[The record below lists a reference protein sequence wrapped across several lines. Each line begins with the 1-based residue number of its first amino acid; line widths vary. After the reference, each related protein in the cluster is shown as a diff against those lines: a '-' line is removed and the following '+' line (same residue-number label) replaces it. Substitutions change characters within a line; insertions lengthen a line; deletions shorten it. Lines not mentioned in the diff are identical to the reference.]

1 MIARRDPERRYRTP
15 RLQRNGFGAVKGSG
29 KAGAERGSGGL
40 GKPTKRRIDMLAD
53 KDAIATL
60 GVKDITTAK
69 KFYEGK
75 LGFKLSGDMGTGTAS
90 YRTGNSTIFVYE
102 SQYAGT
108 NEATAVTFN
117 VGDEIESIVQTLK
130 KAGVSFEH
138 YDMPDTR
145 REGDLHIAGATKIA
159 WFKDPDGNILALAS
173 G

>member
-1 MIARRDPERRYRTP
+1 M
-15 RLQRNGFGAVKGSG
+15 
-29 KAGAERGSGGL
+29 
-40 GKPTKRRIDMLAD
+40 
-53 KDAIATL
+53 
-60 GVKDITTAK
+60 AK
-69 KFYEGK
+69 QFYEGK
-75 LGFKLSGDMGTGTAS
+75 LGFKQSGEMGPGSVS

-108 NEATAVTFN
+108 NEATAVTFI
-117 VGDEIESIVQTLK
+117 VGDEIEAIVQTLK

-145 REGDLHIAGATKIA
+145 RQGDLHLAGGLKLA